1 MSNAIEKWEAAAMS
15 KTEPKVCSVCGVKI
29 VAMIGGDRVLFSS
42 GSPGNRDTLWTKVCQ
57 YTQKPGCINQP
68 KDRNLPK

>member
-1 MSNAIEKWEAAAMS
+1 MSG
-15 KTEPKVCSVCGVKI
+15 TEPKVCLVCGVKI
-29 VAMIGGDRVLFSS
+29 VSMIGGDRVLFAI
-42 GSPGNRDTLWTKVCQ
+42 GAPGTRDMLWKKVCQ